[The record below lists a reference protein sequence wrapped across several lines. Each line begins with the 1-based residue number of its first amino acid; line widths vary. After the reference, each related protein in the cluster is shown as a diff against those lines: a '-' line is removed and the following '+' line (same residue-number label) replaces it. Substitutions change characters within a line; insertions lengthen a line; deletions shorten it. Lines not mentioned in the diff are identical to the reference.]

1 MSSCQQK
8 NLGYAKK
15 QRDVLLHSEE
25 KKKQSIEIVWVGLDT
40 RLKSRWFQ
48 EAKPLQICSKKK
60 AMFKES

>member
-1 MSSCQQK
+1 MSTK

-15 QRDVLLHSEE
+15 QKDVLLYSEE
-25 KKKQSIEIVWVGLDT
+25 KKKKQSIEIVWVGLET
-40 RLKSRWFQ
+40 RLKSKWFQ